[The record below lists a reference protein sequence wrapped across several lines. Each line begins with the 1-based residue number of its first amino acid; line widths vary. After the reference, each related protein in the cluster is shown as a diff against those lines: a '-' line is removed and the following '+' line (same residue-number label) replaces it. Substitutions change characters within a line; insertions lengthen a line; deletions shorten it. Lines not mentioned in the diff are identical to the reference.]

1 MRLKIKAKWIV
12 PWTIPV
18 VIAIIA
24 FVSLIY
30 QPVDA
35 TGEFW
40 CQYDN
45 PEGMWYTV
53 SAKKYPDGCPGWVSP
68 TPAPTRTSE
77 PNPTPSPTPTPM
89 PTPTPT
95 TQEPTPISTPEPTP
109 TSTSTPTP
117 TQQEPVMKSTPPQAS
132 TPTPA
137 PRTELPASPKPEK
150 SRVTEPV
157 VQDKDWPHWR
167 GDLIASCPWCNLYV
181 VTSNNNVKG
190 SLVVRVFNHNDA
202 TDGSVYVDH
211 LREVGEYIRATDS
224 GDTYRIVVRNRELS
238 AQYIAPDD
246 PVIYKIDWSTV
257 VPESFHDG
265 IINCILE
272 RIG

>member
-1 MRLKIKAKWIV
+1 MRIKWVV
-12 PWTIPV
+12 PWIAPLV
-18 VIAIIA
+18 VAVIIFA
-24 FVSLIY
+24 SYVY
-30 QPVDA
+30 QPASADG
-35 TGEFW
+35 THL
-40 CQYDN
+40 CYYDN
-45 PEGMWYTV
+45 PAWTPYTV
-53 SAKKYPDGCPGWVSP
+53 SARDYPDGCPGWVSP

-77 PNPTPSPTPTPM
+77 PNTTPM
-89 PTPTPT
+89 PTPT
-95 TQEPTPISTPEPTP
+95 PTP

-117 TQQEPVMKSTPPQAS
+117 NPTPTLEPQQEPVMKSTPPQAS

-190 SLVVRVFNHNDA
+190 SLVVRVFNHDEDV
-202 TDGSVYVDH
+202 DGSVYVDH

-257 VPESFHDG
+257 VPESFHAG

-272 RIG
+272 RLG